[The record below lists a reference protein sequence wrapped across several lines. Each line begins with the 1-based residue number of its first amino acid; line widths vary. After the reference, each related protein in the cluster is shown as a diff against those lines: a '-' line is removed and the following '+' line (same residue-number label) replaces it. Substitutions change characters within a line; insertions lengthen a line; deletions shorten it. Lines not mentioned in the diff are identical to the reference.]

1 MPDQS
6 GGLKMKILKSK
17 KFQVFSVSVVMLVLV
32 QLVGLDA
39 ATAESIKDGL
49 VKLAATYL
57 IGQGIADHGKSA
69 AEVAK

>member
-1 MPDQS
+1 
-6 GGLKMKILKSK
+6 MKILKSK